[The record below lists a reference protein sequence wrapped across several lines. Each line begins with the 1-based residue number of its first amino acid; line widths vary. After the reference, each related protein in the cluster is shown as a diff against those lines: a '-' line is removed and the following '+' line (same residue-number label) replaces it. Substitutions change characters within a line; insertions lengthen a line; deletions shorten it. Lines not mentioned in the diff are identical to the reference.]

1 MTIEDLLDST
11 IDVFYDLIKIY
22 ANGNCNDP
30 IMTFAD
36 ECDIPT
42 KIAKLQFHSWGIIT
56 TPLMDDGVE
65 IDTYIYIIIYL
76 DGEY

>member
-1 MTIEDLLDST
+1 MTIEDLVDST
-11 IDVFYDLIKIY
+11 IDVFYDAIKIY
-22 ANGNCNDP
+22 ATGRDNEP
-30 IMTFAD
+30 IMTFTD

-56 TPLMDDGVE
+56 TPVMDDGVE